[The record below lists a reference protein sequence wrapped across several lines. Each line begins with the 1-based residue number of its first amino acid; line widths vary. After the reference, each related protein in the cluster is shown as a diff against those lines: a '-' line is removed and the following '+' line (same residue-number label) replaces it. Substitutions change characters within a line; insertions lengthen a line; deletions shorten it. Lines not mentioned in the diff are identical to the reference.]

1 VSVYYNFYYYS
12 IELDIDRIF
21 QFSKKKI
28 IVAIPSGTSDEI
40 GTLEKKKIIV
50 AMKHIYEN
58 KVLDPKPHKMT
69 CFL

>member
-1 VSVYYNFYYYS
+1 MSVYYNFYYYS

-40 GTLEKKKIIV
+40 GTLQKKK
-50 AMKHIYEN
+50 KNYSSNETHIW
-58 KVLDPKPHKMT
+58 KQSVGP
-69 CFL
+69 